1 MAATDVLIVCEVGE
15 GQSDSANT
23 VLVANG
29 RALARHLGGRL
40 VCLLAGHGIGGR
52 ATELGRYADEV
63 QVCDSPLF
71 EHYAPHVLLELVHE
85 RLKAL
90 QPTALLMAHTFMGLD
105 LAPRLAARLGVGSAS
120 NCLRVQ
126 IANDTVR
133 FVRPMYRNRMHA
145 EVLLEG
151 RPMIATLQP
160 GTAEWPA
167 PVGVVVAPLAVPAPQ
182 AVDRRMRAI
191 GTLPPPTK
199 GVDITRAAVV
209 VCGGRGIGERENYAL
224 VSELAKALGG
234 VAACS
239 RPLVDMGWLS
249 SDFQVG
255 LSGNTVKPKLY
266 VACGVSGAIE
276 HLHGMKESGFI
287 VAINKDSEAPI
298 FKVAHCGVAADLH
311 QVLPRLT
318 EAVCAARAAADLRTL

>member
-15 GQSDSANT
+15 GQSDSVNA
-23 VLVANG
+23 VLMANG

-40 VCLLAGHGIGGR
+40 VCLLAGSEISGW
-52 ATELGRYADEV
+52 AAELGRYADEV

-71 EHYAPHVLLELVHE
+71 AHYAPHVLLELVHE
-85 RLKAL
+85 RLRAL
-90 QPTALLMAHTFMGLD
+90 QPAALLMAHTFLGMD

-120 NCLRVQ
+120 NCLEVKLE
-126 IANDTVR
+126 NGTVR
-133 FVRPMYRNRMHA
+133 FVRPMYRNRIHA
-145 EVLLEG
+145 EVLLEA
-151 RPMIATLQP
+151 RPMIVTLQS
-160 GTAEWPA
+160 GATEWPA
-167 PVGVVVAPLAVPAPQ
+167 PVDVAAAPLAVQAPQ
-182 AVDRRMRAI
+182 AVDRRLRAI
-191 GTLPPPTK
+191 GTLPPPAK

-224 VSELAKALGG
+224 VSELAEALGG

-239 RPLVDMGWLS
+239 RPLVDMGWFS

-255 LSGNTVKPKLY
+255 LSGNTVKPRLY

-287 VAINKDSEAPI
+287 VAINKDPEAPI

-318 EAVCAARAAADLRTL
+318 EAVRSARAAANR